1 MLEIQLSARADQ
13 DLKDIWRGL
22 AEYRLELADKKIL
35 RIVQKFE
42 LLSQFPLAGRSRNEI
57 LPNLRSIPVDSLLV
71 LYQVV
76 PKDDR
81 TIVEIVRV
89 TDGRRDL
96 NRLFS
101 SDDEELPD
109 SEEG

>member
-1 MLEIQLSARADQ
+1 MLEIQLATQADQ

-22 AEYRLELADKKIL
+22 AEYRLELADKKIR
-35 RIVQKFE
+35 RIVKKFE
-42 LLSQFPLAGRSRNEI
+42 LLSQFPLAGRERNEI
-57 LPNLRSIPVDSLLV
+57 LPNLRSIPVDSLII
-71 LYQVV
+71 LYQVI
-76 PKDDR
+76 PKDGR

-101 SDDEELPD
+101 DEDEE
-109 SEEG
+109 EEAP

>member
-22 AEYRLELADKKIL
+22 AEYRLELADKKIR

-42 LLSQFPLAGRSRNEI
+42 LLSQFPLAGRPRNEI